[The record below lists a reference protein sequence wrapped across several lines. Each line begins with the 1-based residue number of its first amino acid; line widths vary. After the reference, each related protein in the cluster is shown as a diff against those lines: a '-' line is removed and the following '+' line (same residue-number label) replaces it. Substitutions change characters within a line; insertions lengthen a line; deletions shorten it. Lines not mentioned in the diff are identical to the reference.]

1 METNDSRENAQ
12 KNILKLRR
20 DILFHEKKY
29 YVESNPQISDY
40 EFDMLMKDLQALERR
55 FPDLI
60 TPNSPTQRVGEQA
73 LEGFTTV
80 EHSRL
85 MLSLDNCYSPEEL
98 HEFEAR
104 LSRIIPNQTVEY
116 VAELKIDGL
125 SISIEYQEGRFVRA
139 VTRGD
144 GIRGDDVT
152 PNVKTIRSLPLS
164 IPEQR
169 TVEVRG
175 EIYLPFASFESL
187 NQERESQ
194 DEAPFANPRNAAAG
208 SIRLLDPRGVASRN
222 LDIFLYF
229 LSTDGAEEDNQW
241 KSLQRLKELGFKVNP
256 EACICPD
263 MEAVTDF
270 QTEWKERRD
279 LLDYDVDGIVIKVN
293 AVRQQQLLGSTSKFP
308 RWAVS
313 YKFPARQATTRIR
326 DIHIQVGRTG
336 ALTPVATLEPVKLSG
351 TTISRA
357 TLHNEEEI
365 LRKDIRIDDTVLLE
379 RSGDVIPKIVSVLTE
394 KRTGRERSFMFP
406 RTCPVCGSSVFK
418 PEGEVISR
426 CINPSCPAKLKK
438 ALLHF
443 ASRRAMNIEELG
455 PALVE
460 QLTEKGLVKTIA
472 DLYTLKME
480 DLTALERMGEKSSR
494 NLLEEIEK
502 SKHSEP
508 ARLIIALG
516 IRYVGE
522 RTAQSLASHFQA
534 LDTLSTA
541 SHADLV
547 AIEDVGEKVADGVEF
562 FFRQP
567 ENQALIRRLQQAGLD
582 TSGHGTEAEGKKPFS
597 GQSFVL
603 TGKLLSLSREAARNF
618 IESRGGTV
626 TSTVSRRTTHVIV
639 GDSPGSKLQRARE
652 LGLPL
657 MSEEQFLKLLE
668 ESKKTD

>member
-60 TPNSPTQRVGEQA
+60 TPDSPTQRVGEQA

-80 EHSRL
+80 EHSRP

-98 HEFEAR
+98 HEFETR
-104 LSRIIPNQTVEY
+104 LSRIIPDQTVEY

-125 SISIEYQEGRFVRA
+125 SISIEYQEGRYVRA

-187 NQERESQ
+187 NRERESQ
-194 DEAPFANPRNAAAG
+194 NEAPFANPRNAAAG
-208 SIRLLDPRGVASRN
+208 SIRLLDPRIVASRN

-229 LSTDGAEEDNQW
+229 LSTDGTEQDTQW
-241 KSLQRLKELGFKVNP
+241 KNLQRLKELGFKVNP
-256 EACICPD
+256 EAQICPD
-263 MEAVTDF
+263 MEAVSAF
-270 QTEWKERRD
+270 QTKWKERRD

-293 AVRQQQLLGSTSKFP
+293 AVRQQRLLGSTSKFP

-336 ALTPVATLEPVKLSG
+336 ALTPVAMLKPVKLSG

-365 LRKDIRIDDTVLLE
+365 LRKDIRIGDTVLLE

-460 QLTEKGLVKTIA
+460 QLTAKGLVETIA

-480 DLTALERMGEKSSR
+480 DLTTLERMGEKSSR
-494 NLLEEIEK
+494 NLLEEIDK

-508 ARLIIALG
+508 VRLIFALG

-522 RTAQSLASHFQA
+522 RTAQALASHFQT

-541 SHADLV
+541 SHEDLV

-567 ENQALIRRLQQAGLD
+567 ENRALIRRLQQAGLD
-582 TSGHGTEAEGKKPFS
+582 TSGHSTEADGEKPFS

-603 TGKLLSLSREAARNF
+603 TGKLFSLSREAARDF

-668 ESKKTD
+668 ELKKMD